1 VGAVLR
7 ALRHLWGSEKRELLA
22 LGRGARSVAR
32 TPERVIKFPENDL
45 RKSRFVSKISTLAKR
60 SHEEGRPREVF
71 HGSNRDP
78 SRGLMRTTGR
88 KEFSLFT

>member
-7 ALRHLWGSEKRELLA
+7 ALRHLWGSEKSELLA

-45 RKSRFVSKISTLAKR
+45 RKRRFVSKISTMAR
-60 SHEEGRPREVF
+60 EGWPREVF
-71 HGSNRDP
+71 HGSDRDP

>member
-45 RKSRFVSKISTLAKR
+45 RKSRFVSKISAQNL
-60 SHEEGRPREVF
+60 HV
-71 HGSNRDP
+71 GS
-78 SRGLMRTTGR
+78 
-88 KEFSLFT
+88 KK